1 MTIVYADM
9 CGDLLHYG
17 HIRFLEKAK
26 KLGDKLIVGIHSDK
40 TIESYKRTPV
50 CNMKERI
57 ELVKAVKWV
66 DEVIEDAPL
75 FITEDYIEKHKINKI
90 AIPKNRTEEEI
101 KKMCIIPYEKNILHF
116 IEYTPEISTSM
127 IINRIKKR
135 TLDKSI

>member
-90 AIPKNRTEEEI
+90 TIPKNRTEEEI

>member
-1 MTIVYADM
+1 MIIVYADM

-90 AIPKNRTEEEI
+90 TIPKNRTEEEI